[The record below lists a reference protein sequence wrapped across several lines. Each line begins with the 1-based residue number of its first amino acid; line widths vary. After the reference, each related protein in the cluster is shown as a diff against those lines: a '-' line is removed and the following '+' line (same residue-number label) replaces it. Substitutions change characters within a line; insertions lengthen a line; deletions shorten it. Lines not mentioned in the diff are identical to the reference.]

1 MKTTKLRNKGFG
13 EPVAYKEQLSEDL
26 PIVPNMF
33 HVSPLKK
40 CLRVPKYVIE
50 ISDVSHKPGLTS
62 SQYPIKVLDQ
72 KDQDTQR

>member
-1 MKTTKLRNKGFG
+1 
-13 EPVAYKEQLSEDL
+13 
-26 PIVPNMF
+26 
-33 HVSPLKK
+33 VSPLKK

-72 KDQDTQR
+72 KDQDTRR